1 VLSSLLNDETVSSL
15 SLWRRCI
22 IASLKS
28 LFQCNNFTMMETAA
42 APMMEHTYEQTGG
55 MEEEELVSLV
65 VNVDGLL
72 TSKIVGM

>member
-1 VLSSLLNDETVSSL
+1 
-15 SLWRRCI
+15 
-22 IASLKS
+22 
-28 LFQCNNFTMMETAA
+28 MMETAA